1 MKNKAYLSI
10 CCAVNYLVAGLNF
23 DGAITE
29 IIFGRDLFWITGSF
43 IFFALCLI
51 AAIVL
56 HIKLLKG
63 GEK

>member
-1 MKNKAYLSI
+1 MKNKTYLSI

-43 IFFALCLI
+43 IFFCALSYCGYRVTHQI
-51 AAIVL
+51 T
-56 HIKLLKG
+56 
-63 GEK
+63 ERR